1 MASNERTNT
10 LIGVFLHPEN
20 MPSHPVLVWD
30 TQNRQG
36 IPMGEARM
44 GEDIRSIA
52 SRVIKK
58 ETGLKNP
65 RVLVTEASRLA
76 TVVNGSSKMEI
87 VIVAELPTFVNDTR
101 TLWNVR
107 SNSKDIVQAGI
118 YPSEHLPSLIENPEI
133 VRRPDDT
140 IPILLWWIA
149 RMENKY
155 HGDYLNRWLE
165 KRGYSYDITRDKTG
179 EWIYDPLKLNEL
191 VGTRV

>member
-1 MASNERTNT
+1 
-10 LIGVFLHPEN
+10 
-20 MPSHPVLVWD
+20 
-30 TQNRQG
+30 
-36 IPMGEARM
+36 MGEARM